1 MSEVAAILSKPLCTL
16 AFCWRLDRRDG
27 VTLGLTSHDRP
38 LRIGSLVYAA
48 TPGMVP
54 SAIRQTG
61 TLDAS
66 IMDVEGALS
75 SASISAQDLAHGRW
89 DGASVVL
96 YLTEWAE
103 PGTLWF
109 ELARGALGPVRQKNG
124 AFVAALN
131 GSKGLFDAAIVPVT
145 SPTCRATLGDAHCRV
160 DMATRRQIVRID
172 AVEGD
177 QVLIA
182 GFEGASFVDG
192 RLRWLGGPRCG
203 LWEGIIGA
211 EPELLLLEEPP
222 SAPIPAGTLALL
234 QQGCDKRMASCS
246 DRFGNAPNFR
256 GEPYLPG
263 NDLLTR
269 YPGA

>member
-1 MSEVAAILSKPLCTL
+1 MSVADILAKPLCTL

-27 VTLGLTSHDRP
+27 VTLGLTSHDQT
-38 LRIGSLVYAA
+38 LRIGNLAYAA
-48 TPGMVP
+48 TPGMAP

-75 SASISAQDLAHGRW
+75 SASISAQDLAEGRW
-89 DGASVVL
+89 DGAAVVL

-109 ELARGALGPVRQKNG
+109 ELARGTLGPVRQKNG
-124 AFVAALN
+124 ALVATLN
-131 GSKGLFDAAIVPVT
+131 GSKAVFNGAIVPTT
-145 SPTCRATLGDAHCRV
+145 SPTCRAALGDAQCRV
-160 DMATRRQIVRID
+160 DMAPRRQILRVD
-172 AVEGD
+172 SVDGD

-182 GFEGASFVDG
+182 GLDGAPFVDG
-192 RLRWLGGPRCG
+192 RLRWLGGPRSG
-203 LWEGIIGA
+203 LWEGIVGA
-211 EPELLLLEEPP
+211 EPGLLLLEEPP
-222 SAPIPAGTLALL
+222 GGSIPPGTLALL
-234 QQGCDKRMASCS
+234 QQGCDKRIATCS
-246 DRFGNAPNFR
+246 SRFGNAGNFR

-263 NDLLTR
+263 TDLLTR